1 MTIETFLS
9 IVGIIGLAISYLGYR
24 YCRENVYLTYKEQK
38 VGGKR

>member
-9 IVGIIGLAISYLGYR
+9 IVCVIGVAISYLVYR

-38 VGGKR
+38 VGGKK

>member
-1 MTIETFLS
+1 MTIETFLG
-9 IVGIIGLAISYLGYR
+9 IVCIVFAVVGQLVMK